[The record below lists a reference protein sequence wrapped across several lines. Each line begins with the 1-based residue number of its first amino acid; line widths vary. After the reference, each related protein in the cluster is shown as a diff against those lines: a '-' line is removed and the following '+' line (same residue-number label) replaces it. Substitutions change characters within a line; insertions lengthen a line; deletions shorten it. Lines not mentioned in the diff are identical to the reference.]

1 MSTAL
6 LISLLAL
13 CPPLF
18 IVLHTLIGAFLI
30 PIYGVEKIRWRAGA
44 IEIVA
49 KTKEVEIRGR
59 KQEVTRIW
67 FRPGA
72 QTWGL
77 IIFFADERNLKHEPL
92 QVHERVHI
100 IQTYLFGVLY
110 LLTYGIAFGIL
121 FAIVKLK
128 LDWWERK
135 KYPNGEEDDDVWHAY
150 RKIPWE
156 IWAYAKEDKFE
167 RGELV
172 GAWGSF
178 D

>member
-13 CPPLF
+13 CPPFF
-18 IVLHTLIGAFLI
+18 IALHTLVGVFLMV
-30 PIYGVEKIRWRAGA
+30 PYGVEKIRWRAGA

-49 KTKEVEIRGR
+49 KTKEAMARGR
-59 KQEVTRIW
+59 KTEVTRIF
-67 FRPGA
+67 FRPAA

-77 IIFFADERNLKHEPL
+77 IIFFADERALKDESL

-100 IQTYLFGVLY
+100 LQTYLFGAFY
-110 LLTYGIAFGIL
+110 LLTYALAFGVL
-121 FAIVKLK
+121 FAIVKAD

-135 KYPNGEEDDDVWHAY
+135 VYPDGSTDDDVWHAY

-156 IWAYAKEDKFE
+156 IWAYWKDGKVE